1 MTVSLTDSTARLDG
15 RIRLDIPRERVQAAR
30 VAIMKAVQDAGSGKG
45 LSVRSL
51 EAIYDGYYIPGY
63 YDGEDPVRGVACPA
77 CVEEVCSSYN
87 ALARTGLGSDDTF
100 ASDVAALLGL
110 DESEVVLEG
119 WDDAPMVSFTV
130 PAWVCPETAREA
142 MRAVFDGEVE
152 SGGLSE
158 DTAYRWGLLEM
169 TDRVCVTCGYQA

>member
-1 MTVSLTDSTARLDG
+1 MTVSLTDSTARLD
-15 RIRLDIPRERVQAAR
+15 IPRERVQAAR
-30 VAIMKAVQDAGSGKG
+30 AAIMKAVQDAGSGKG
-45 LSVRSL
+45 LSRRSL

-63 YDGEDPVRGVACPA
+63 YDGEDPVRGAACPA
-77 CVEEVCSSYN
+77 CVEEVCNSYN
-87 ALARTGLGSDDTF
+87 ALARTGLGSDNTF
-100 ASDVAALLGL
+100 TSDVAVLLGL

-130 PAWVCPETAREA
+130 PAWVCPETALEA

-169 TDRVCVTCGYQA
+169 TYRVCVTCGYQA